1 MIYDP
6 AFETMPRHQL
16 EQLQLERLLAVTRL
30 ANERMPFYQRK
41 FKEIGLDPRDV
52 RSLSDLAKLPLTRK
66 EDLSSGYPE
75 GFSAAQPED
84 IIRYHAS
91 SGTTGRLTVV
101 GFTQADLANWTLLM
115 ARCFAAAGVAKR
127 DVVNVAF
134 NYGLFTGGL
143 GAHYGAEA
151 IGAAVVP
158 CSAGSTRRQIE
169 LMRQLKVTALCC
181 TPSYAL
187 YLSEVAKE
195 DGLDFRDKEAFPV
208 WVGLFGAEPWS
219 GALSQAIE
227 KRLGITALDLY
238 GLSEVMG
245 PGVSVECPE
254 GRGGLHIFEDHFLAE
269 IIDPATGEALPPGR
283 EGELVL
289 TTLAREGTPLIR
301 YRTRDIT
308 SIIDEPCPCGRTHR
322 RMARVSGRSDEMIVV
337 RGVNVFPSQFE
348 ELILQSKALGVNY
361 QIHVDRERELDTIEV
376 QVEPDPDYA
385 LPIDED
391 EIKETLGLRIKDRLG
406 VTARVRLLPPKT
418 IERGQSKTQR
428 VFDRRRGKI

>member
-1 MIYDP
+1 MMLLPVAPLSCFMRRGGPQPMGSSFGALFRTSPGPPWDALPAPGQPFKALEYFDKLSPWGAAKGRAFGPAGRADRGKPSMIYDP

-151 IGAAVVP
+151 IGAAVVQ
-158 CSAGSTRRQIE
+158 C
-169 LMRQLKVTALCC
+169 
-181 TPSYAL
+181 
-187 YLSEVAKE
+187 
-195 DGLDFRDKEAFPV
+195 
-208 WVGLFGAEPWS
+208 
-219 GALSQAIE
+219 
-227 KRLGITALDLY
+227 
-238 GLSEVMG
+238 
-245 PGVSVECPE
+245 
-254 GRGGLHIFEDHFLAE
+254 
-269 IIDPATGEALPPGR
+269 
-283 EGELVL
+283 
-289 TTLAREGTPLIR
+289 
-301 YRTRDIT
+301 
-308 SIIDEPCPCGRTHR
+308 
-322 RMARVSGRSDEMIVV
+322 
-337 RGVNVFPSQFE
+337 
-348 ELILQSKALGVNY
+348 
-361 QIHVDRERELDTIEV
+361 
-376 QVEPDPDYA
+376 
-385 LPIDED
+385 
-391 EIKETLGLRIKDRLG
+391 
-406 VTARVRLLPPKT
+406 
-418 IERGQSKTQR
+418 
-428 VFDRRRGKI
+428 